1 MSCMAEK
8 LVDGDSELL
17 KNMTLAGC
25 KAIGGRYVED
35 GGYCE
40 GKDGDYRFDSIKD
53 VSKPHPFVKG
63 KALGGD
69 DTAGMWLM
77 LNLLND
83 GVPGRYVFFRDEER
97 GCHGSRHMVSHNPD
111 LFKGISKAVAF
122 DRKGY
127 TDVITTQSG
136 RRTCSDKFASKLAG
150 QLGDYK
156 ASDLGVYCDSA
167 SLTSLVPEC
176 TNLSIGYANAHHPE
190 ESLDLDFVEDLY
202 HRLKKVD
209 WASLPVAK
217 ERKIKKPLF
226 KWWK

>member
-1 MSCMAEK
+1 MYTDK
-8 LVDGDSELL
+8 SELL
-17 KNMTLAGC
+17 KSMTLAGC

-53 VSKPHPFVKG
+53 ISKPHPFVTG

-69 DTAGMWLM
+69 DTAGVWLM
-77 LNLLND
+77 LNLLSD
-83 GVPGRYVFFRDEER
+83 DVPGLYVFFRNEEH
-97 GCHGSRHMVSHNPD
+97 GCHGSRHMASHDPG
-111 LFKGISKAVAF
+111 LFKGIRKAVAF

-127 TDVITTQSG
+127 ADVITTQSG
-136 RRTCSDKFASKLAG
+136 RRTCSDEFASELAG

-156 ASDLGVYCDSA
+156 PSSLGVLCDSA

-176 TNLSIGYANAHHPE
+176 TNLSIGYANAHQPG

-209 WASLPVAK
+209 WESLPVAK
-217 ERKIKKPLF
+217 ERKIKKSLF
-226 KWWK
+226 RRWE